1 MQEKFTIRYL
11 AACAASW
18 YNRFMN
24 MKKLL
29 HWKYLFFTL
38 AALMLAAALATLPLG
53 FGETRA
59 EPSPTPNPWS
69 KPPSETPSPTEEPD
83 WAPDLN
89 TFQPVAHTGT
99 LYEAALSIV
108 PYSSTISGKLRISY
122 VNASSDVLYALKLH
136 LHANDVSQ
144 GCFSLSSVAV
154 NGERVYYALSGE
166 NGGILTVPLPLE
178 IAPGESAEL
187 FLNFTISVP
196 RTGSRFGLNDTGLML
211 GNFLPIMA
219 VYENGAWHTDPYT
232 AEGDPFYSET
242 ADYRVAITF
251 PKTHVLSHT
260 GSKLEETENYYE
272 YTYYIAAP
280 RVRDFALALIPGGK
294 TATAQS
300 SVGRTTVKAV
310 AGTQS
315 AADFCAEVAVDALD
329 FYNRTIGLYPYAELS
344 VVPFDQSGG
353 MEYPSLIMISSRY
366 LRSDSRAMGELVIAH
381 EVAHQWFYSVVGSDQ
396 INAPW
401 LDESLVEFLAF
412 RYYAEHNG
420 EEAAEAL
427 WNERFSTYATA
438 ERDTRLDA
446 SLYEF
451 EGDAYFTTVYAH
463 GAALFR
469 ALWEEVGDTA
479 FFGALRIYF
488 DANSFENA
496 TFSDLLAAFEEAI
509 GRDFTAW
516 FETRMAPGY
525 VFPYVSA
532 PS

>member
-1 MQEKFTIRYL
+1 M
-11 AACAASW
+11 
-18 YNRFMN
+18 
-24 MKKLL
+24 
-29 HWKYLFFTL
+29 
-38 AALMLAAALATLPLG
+38 
-53 FGETRA
+53 
-59 EPSPTPNPWS
+59 
-69 KPPSETPSPTEEPD
+69 
-83 WAPDLN
+83 
-89 TFQPVAHTGT
+89 
-99 LYEAALSIV
+99 
-108 PYSSTISGKLRISY
+108 
-122 VNASSDVLYALKLH
+122 
-136 LHANDVSQ
+136 
-144 GCFSLSSVAV
+144 
-154 NGERVYYALSGE
+154 
-166 NGGILTVPLPLE
+166 
-178 IAPGESAEL
+178 
-187 FLNFTISVP
+187 
-196 RTGSRFGLNDTGLML
+196 
-211 GNFLPIMA
+211 
-219 VYENGAWHTDPYT
+219 
-232 AEGDPFYSET
+232 
-242 ADYRVAITF
+242 
-251 PKTHVLSHT
+251 
-260 GSKLEETENYYE
+260 
-272 YTYYIAAP
+272 
-280 RVRDFALALIPGGK
+280 RDFALALIPGGK

-496 TFSDLLAAFEEAI
+496 MFSDLLAAFEEAI

>member
-18 YNRFMN
+18 YNKFMN

-219 VYENGAWHTDPYT
+219 VYENGAWRTDPYT